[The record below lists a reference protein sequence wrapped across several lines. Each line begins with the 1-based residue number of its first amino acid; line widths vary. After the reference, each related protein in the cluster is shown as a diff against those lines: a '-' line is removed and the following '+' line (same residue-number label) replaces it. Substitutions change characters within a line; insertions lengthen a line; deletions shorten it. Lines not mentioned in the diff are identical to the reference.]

1 MIYNTKYTKK
11 AEARILY
18 KELDNG
24 DEQFFV
30 ISITHD
36 RGQYRAHW
44 ELITQEHR
52 GSYISTLSYPTAD
65 YNGQT
70 IIKDGRF
77 SLKYLEKADNI
88 IRSNL
93 IKYFELWKQGEYQRL
108 CNEIHADIN
117 K

>member
-1 MIYNTKYTKK
+1 MVYNTKYTKK

-30 ISITHD
+30 ISIAHNN
-36 RGQYRAHW
+36 GQYRAHW

-93 IKYFELWKQGEYQRL
+93 IKYFELWKQGEYQQL